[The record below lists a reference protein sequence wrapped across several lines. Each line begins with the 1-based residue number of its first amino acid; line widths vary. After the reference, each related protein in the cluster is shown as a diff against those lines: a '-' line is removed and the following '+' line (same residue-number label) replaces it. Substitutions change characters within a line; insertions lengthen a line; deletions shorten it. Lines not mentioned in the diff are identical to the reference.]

1 MIGKIEAADGGTLFL
16 DEIGEMPID
25 LQPHFL
31 RVLEEGE
38 VYRLGENKPR
48 KVNFRLIAATN
59 RDLRKEIQAGRFR
72 MDLFYRVAVTSIN
85 IPSLRERA
93 ADIPLLGDYYLRR
106 LSLQHGLEPR
116 VLSPGAIELLR
127 QYGWPGNIR
136 EFRNVMESMLLTARG
151 HVLTEADLPADL
163 VTTLAGDSPAV
174 LDVQGDERDL
184 TCLENAERDA
194 ILRAI
199 KGCRGNMTAVA
210 RELGI
215 AKSTVYVKLKRFG
228 LESYVDDL
236 RNYRV

>member
-1 MIGKIEAADGGTLFL
+1 M
-16 DEIGEMPID
+16 
-25 LQPHFL
+25 
-31 RVLEEGE
+31 
-38 VYRLGENKPR
+38 YRLGENKPR

-93 ADIPLLGDYYLRR
+93 IDIPLLGDYYLQR
-106 LSLQHGLEPR
+106 LSAQHGMVPR
-116 VLSPGAIELLR
+116 TLSPGVIDLLR
-127 QYGWPGNIR
+127 QYAWPGNIR
-136 EFRNVMESMLLTARG
+136 EFRNVMESMLLISQEP
-151 HVLTEADLPADL
+151 VLTEADLPADIWSAL
-163 VTTLAGDSPAV
+163 GGSTAPELDAVAGDA
-174 LDVQGDERDL
+174 RDL
-184 TCLENAERDA
+184 TCLENAEREA

-228 LESYVDDL
+228 LEGLVDDL